1 MLSNFER
8 LNNFFLRKQDQPLLI
23 SLIEYY
29 ETMKKYSPYLNN
41 ENILPSILNSYK
53 DNHEALIFNTGRYV
67 RRGKKIDKI
76 FIDIFK
82 HENKHNI

>member
-29 ETMKKYSPYLNN
+29 ETMKK
-41 ENILPSILNSYK
+41 
-53 DNHEALIFNTGRYV
+53 
-67 RRGKKIDKI
+67 
-76 FIDIFK
+76 
-82 HENKHNI
+82 